1 MARESTLVEE
11 DRTRSD
17 LAELGLKLG
26 LIVMVLVLGGV
37 ALAQTA
43 APTVVALTPAETKWH
58 SQGSFAAPGE
68 RRDVSPEVTPRPPR
82 RPGASP

>member
-1 MARESTLVEE
+1 MARESTSVEE

-26 LIVMVLVLGGV
+26 LIVMVLVLSGV

-43 APTVVALTPAETKWH
+43 VPSVVALTPAEMKWQ
-58 SQGSFAAPGE
+58 SIVSYLTLDRPAPH
-68 RRDVSPEVTPRPPR
+68 RSPCACPC
-82 RPGASP
+82 

>member
-1 MARESTLVEE
+1 
-11 DRTRSD
+11 
-17 LAELGLKLG
+17 
-26 LIVMVLVLGGV
+26 VMILVLGGV

-43 APTVVALTPAETKWH
+43 APPVVVLTPAEMKWQ

-68 RRDVSPEVTPRPPR
+68 RQDVSPEVTPRPPR